1 MPSPIPPPSSSFPD
15 ALPRSPSLENG
26 GSASA
31 LEFGGAVP
39 EGLLDDT
46 AGATDLPLGSMNQ
59 SKQKAK
65 AVLAASGALMK
76 SSSPEEEALLDTE
89 HHNAVQSPK
98 LLSPSKTNGATPLSN
113 GASITRK
120 RSRSGSRIESRT
132 SSNASNLSNPL
143 TDLPSLPTRPRPSTH
158 DLHLNQYVTRDLL
171 HSAALA
177 SQTEAHKKLIVH
189 KREQIEHYEM
199 LRRERQTNP
208 AALYGEGYGGYG
220 NGRTEGP
227 PNILYPLQ
235 RKRPGSRKTRSLRV
249 PRKEMATQAEQMEEL
264 IPVRLDLDWGNVK
277 LRDSFTWNLHDRVI
291 PPDLFAEQL
300 VEDFGLPPE
309 ASGPLVHS
317 VSQSIVDQ
325 IQDFYPHVFI
335 EEDALD
341 PELPYYAYKNDEM
354 RVLIKLNITIGQHT
368 LVDQFEWELNNPL
381 NSPEEFATSTSRD
394 LSLSGEFTTAIA
406 HSIREQTQLFTRSLY
421 ITEHPFD
428 GRPIEDSDLNAALLP
443 SPLPSVFRPSHHAKD
458 YTPFL
463 YESNE
468 AEIDRAETS
477 LSREQRRQKRSVSRR
492 GGPALPDL
500 KERPRIVR
508 TLVVSSVLP
517 GAAKTIEDSRLY
529 KRSTLTGRS
538 SKRGPGQRIG
548 DDDSEESESEESSV
562 ESPAMPMD
570 IRSGTARTRNLRGAA
585 ATAAA
590 NVRAT
595 YNRSATPETAYTS
608 LHHHETRTSARR
620 FGGREVREES
630 DDPTT
635 FMLRLKLKREPYRQW
650 WRDYKA
656 VAKLREAQAAEAQA
670 QAQRVAAVA
679 ARPPQQGTPNRNP
692 MGPPSSTPGIPQQQT
707 PSSQGHGSSNGIA
720 PQPIQQ
726 FGVVEVQQAPQPGQ
740 PTVCIEFF

>member
-15 ALPRSPSLENG
+15 ALPASQALDNG
-26 GSASA
+26 ESASG
-31 LEFGGAVP
+31 LEVGGAVP
-39 EGLLDDT
+39 EGLLD
-46 AGATDLPLGSMNQ
+46 APSGVTDSSLGLMNE

-65 AVLAASGALMK
+65 AVLAASGALGQG
-76 SSSPEEEALLDTE
+76 SSPDDEASPDSE
-89 HHNAVQSPK
+89 HQNPAPSPK
-98 LLSPSKTNGATPLSN
+98 LLSPSKTNGTTPLSN
-113 GASITRK
+113 GASVTRK
-120 RSRSGSRIESRT
+120 RSRSGSRIESRA
-132 SSNASNLSNPL
+132 SSSASNPSDST
-143 TDLPSLPTRPRPSTH
+143 TDLPSRPRPSTY

-171 HSAALA
+171 HSAALV
-177 SQTEAHKKLIVH
+177 SQTEAHKKLIVQ
-189 KREQIEHYEM
+189 KREEVEHYRI
-199 LRRERQTNP
+199 LRRERQSNP
-208 AALYGEGYGGYG
+208 ASLYGEGYGGYG

-227 PNILYPLQ
+227 PKILYPSQ
-235 RKRPGSRKTRSLRV
+235 RPRPGSRKSRSLRV
-249 PRKEMATQAEQMEEL
+249 PRKEMATQAEQVEEL
-264 IPVRLDLDWGNVK
+264 IPVRLDLDWGKVK

-291 PPDLFAEQL
+291 PPDLFAREL

-309 ASGPLVHS
+309 ASGPLIHS

-381 NSPEEFATSTSRD
+381 NSPEEFAASMSRD

-428 GRPIEDSDLNAALLP
+428 GRPIEDSDLNAALLS

-468 AEIDRAETS
+468 ADIERAETS

-517 GAAKTIEDSRLY
+517 GAAKTVEESRLY
-529 KRSTLTGRS
+529 KRSILSGGRP
-538 SKRGPGQRIG
+538 SKRGLGQRVG

-562 ESPAMPMD
+562 ESPAMPAD
-570 IRSGTARTRNLRGAA
+570 SRSGTARTRNLRGAA
-585 ATAAA
+585 AAAAA

-595 YNRSATPETAYTS
+595 YNRSATPETAYTN

-650 WRDYKA
+650 WRNYKA
-656 VAKLREAQAAEAQA
+656 AAKLREAQAAEAQA
-670 QAQRVAAVA
+670 QAQAQAQRLAASA
-679 ARPPQQGTPNRNP
+679 AQQGTPNRNS
-692 MGPPSSTPGIPQQQT
+692 MGPPSSTPGISQQQA
-707 PSSQGHGSSNGIA
+707 PSSEGQSSSNGIVSH
-720 PQPIQQ
+720 PIQQ
-726 FGVVEVQQAPQPGQ
+726 FGVVEVQQAPQSGQ
-740 PTVCIEFF
+740 SMVCLDFP